1 MGNMECSYFVYIM
14 ANQFATTLYTGV
26 TNDLLRRVYEH
37 KQGLRPCFTQ
47 RYHLNYLMYFDE
59 TDDVSAALYKEKQI
73 KNWRRDWK
81 LNLIRQMNPRF
92 EDLAKDWYDFDI
104 K

>member
-1 MGNMECSYFVYIM
+1 MECSYYVYIM
-14 ANQFATTLYTGV
+14 ANRLVTTLYTGV

-47 RYHLNYLMYFDE
+47 RYRLDYLMYFDE
-59 TDDVSAALYKEKQI
+59 TDDISAALYKEKQI
-73 KNWRRDWK
+73 KNWRREWK

-92 EDLAKDWYDFDI
+92 EDLAKDWYGIDTE
-104 K
+104 